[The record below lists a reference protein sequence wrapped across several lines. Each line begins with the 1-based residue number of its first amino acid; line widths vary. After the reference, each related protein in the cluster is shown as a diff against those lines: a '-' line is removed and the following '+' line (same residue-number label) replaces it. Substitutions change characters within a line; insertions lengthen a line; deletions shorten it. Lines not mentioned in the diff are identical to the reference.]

1 MAAFTVIEHVPV
13 GAGGAAA
20 VVLDDGGSSIPV
32 DGTYDHL
39 LILASFRYTASTYAG
54 ENRLTFNGISTSTEY
69 SGTWISSYETGG
81 TNYVVSSRET
91 SGAGVRAG
99 NGVGVDQTANIYS
112 VSKIWI
118 PHFANSAN
126 FKQVL
131 TQNAM
136 ASDDNTT
143 DYYWGVA
150 SFAGLWANTA
160 AITSCTMT
168 GSSNYTE
175 TSTFTLYGVKGA

>member
-13 GAGGAAA
+13 GAGGVAA

-54 ENRLTFNGISTSTEY
+54 ENRLTFNGVSTTTEY
-69 SGTWISSYETGG
+69 SSTWLDVSEAGGSSAPASD
-81 TNYVVSSRET
+81 NET

-99 NGVGVDQTANIYS
+99 VGVGVDQTANIYS
-112 VSKIWI
+112 VVKIWV
-118 PHFANSAN
+118 PHFANSATY
-126 FKQVL
+126 KQVF
-131 TQNAM
+131 TQNVM
-136 ASDDNTT
+136 ASDDSTT
-143 DYYWGVA
+143 DYYWTLKVI
-150 SFAGLWANTA
+150 AGLWANTA